1 MDDLDDGE
9 VRLAMLLVMCGMLA
23 GSLTV
28 PDAFGDEA
36 VLFAAAYAFVRVL
49 KLLLFWR

>member
-1 MDDLDDGE
+1 MVDLNDGE
-9 VRLAMLLVMCGMLA
+9 VRLAILLVMGGMLT

-49 KLLLFWR
+49 QLLLFWR

>member
-9 VRLAMLLVMCGMLA
+9 VRLARLLVMGGILA

-28 PDAFGDEA
+28 LDAFGDKA

-49 KLLLFWR
+49 QLLLFWR

>member
-9 VRLAMLLVMCGMLA
+9 IRLVMLRVMGGMLA

-28 PDAFGDEA
+28 PDAFGNEA

-49 KLLLFWR
+49 QLLLFWR